1 MKLLRNHLRKQSGI
15 VALVVALLLPVLI
28 GMLGLVLDLGFAF
41 HYKRI
46 MQTATDAGAFAGAI
60 AILREEDSQLNTKV
74 LYDAAKNGFDGS
86 HGETR
91 TINRP
96 PDSGDFAGD
105 NLFVEVIISQQLN
118 TFFMPV
124 LGIYDTTVSTRAV
137 AGVMVSA
144 YCIYVLNGTAN
155 KAFET
160 SSASSLLAPN
170 CGIKVHSCDLEALS
184 VTSGSVVT
192 AEVIDVCGQV
202 NTSGSTVTPEPET
215 EVCDGTPCD
224 RGEDPLAYLPDP
236 VVPNGCAF
244 TEFNA
249 SSQGAEGNRYQIN
262 PGTYCGGITIESGSH
277 VNFNPGIYYLKGGT
291 VAGLNIDS
299 NSTATGFG
307 VSFYNTETA
316 GYPYS
321 PIQIDSGSHV
331 EFTAPSGTNTDF
343 DGILFWQDRNISGN
357 YDNKIESDNSSY
369 FEGTLYF
376 PTQHLMFHSNTIGD
390 NAAAWTLVVVDTLEI
405 SSGTDVTVNSNTTG
419 NQTIL
424 EPVLVE

>member
-1 MKLLRNHLRKQSGI
+1 
-15 VALVVALLLPVLI
+15 
-28 GMLGLVLDLGFAF
+28 MLGLVLDLGFAF

-96 PDSGDFAGD
+96 PVSGDFAG
-105 NLFVEVIISQQLN
+105 NNRFVEVIISQQLD
-118 TFFMPV
+118 TYFMPV

-137 AGVMVSA
+137 AGVMASEV
-144 YCIYVLNGTAN
+144 CIYVLNGTAH
-155 KAFET
+155 KAFEV
-160 SSASSLLAPN
+160 SSTSSLLAPN
-170 CGIKVHSCDLEALS
+170 CAVKVHSCDQEALS
-184 VTSGSVVT
+184 ATSGSIVT
-192 AEVIDVCGQV
+192 AAAIDVCGHM
-202 NTSGSTVTPEPET
+202 NLSGATVTPEPET

-236 VVPNGCAF
+236 VVPDTCDY
-244 TEFNA
+244 TEFKTSA
-249 SSQGAEGNRYQIN
+249 QGGEGNRYQIY
-262 PGTYCGGITIESGSH
+262 PGTYCGGISIESGSH
-277 VNFNPGIYYLKGGT
+277 VHFNPGIYYLKGGK
-291 VAGLNIDS
+291 VAGLNIGS
-299 NSTATGFG
+299 NSKATGFG

-316 GYPYS
+316 GYSYQ
-321 PIQIDSGSHV
+321 PIQIQSGSHV

-357 YDNKIESDNSSY
+357 YDNKIESDTSSY

-390 NAAAWTLVVVDTLEI
+390 NAAAWTLVVVDTLEV
-405 SSGTDVTVNSNTTG
+405 SSATDVTVRSNQAGT
-419 NQTIL
+419 QPIL